1 MYLRTLQVNHLKLLR
16 DVKLDFTDV
25 DGKSIRKWTVI
36 IGKNGTGK
44 TSILQAA
51 ALAAA
56 GGLQVNTLAGR
67 TVGHLR
73 DRRTKAPLQ
82 IDATFE
88 FWNPEL
94 QNALHPLIKG
104 PITEP
109 LQLTSETSLKEGETS
124 LRSSSRYLNIQKKTD
139 DPLDDARSRNMH
151 RWFVAG
157 YGVARTMTDIGRSPT
172 LDRPSIE
179 RMLSLFDPDVSLI
192 ATNFATYFS
201 NYPGTLKAAVFDR
214 VLKLA
219 LLNATSLL
227 PDIIDFELNGSI
239 TRPGDLQ
246 EKHIFLQR
254 VGALDPLQVPAAALA
269 HGYHSTIAWL
279 ADLVGHVL
287 LEAKTQVEPD
297 DMEGVVLVDE
307 IDSYLHPL
315 WQATI
320 IPALRATFPKM
331 QFIATTHSPVVLSGV
346 APHEIVRLASWG
358 TEGDVLEVVHHPET
372 GELVPARECLEKG
385 IRPDARMMTGS
396 EIFREHFG
404 VESPTPN
411 PHGDE
416 LRRFTLLAS
425 DPFRTNE
432 EHKEMLQLRKQLISY
447 NFTELPLPVKRKRQ

>member
-94 QNALHPLIKG
+94 RNALHPLIKV

-124 LRSSSRYLNIQKKTD
+124 LRSSSRYLNIHKKTD

-201 NYPGTLKAAVFDR
+201 NSPGTLKAAVFDR

-346 APHEIVRLASWG
+346 APQEIVRLASWG
-358 TEGDVLEVVHHPET
+358 TEGDVLEVVHHPDT
-372 GELVPARECLEKG
+372 GELVPASECRERG

-404 VESPTPN
+404 VESPMPN

-447 NFTELPLPVKRKRQ
+447 NLTELPLPVKRKRQ